1 LSGYNAQKN
10 VAGIMFN
17 PFSPNNIAGT
27 RPECYVF
34 LPQQIQGE
42 RVMPAQD
49 RQTLPLP
56 SLRNIQS
63 FLAVANALSI
73 HQAAEQLNVTPS
85 AVSHQIAALEA
96 WLGKKLFIRSG
107 KGVLLTQT
115 GEKYLRDVSAAMSAI
130 GRATE
135 QVMKEADNPVLRIHS
150 SPTFGLTWLLRRLG
164 KFRAHYPDITVNLTC
179 SYENLQFARDNIDI
193 DIRHGIPDWDAYRVM
208 TIKNDALVVLAS
220 PDYLREH
227 PVASPQDLLQQ
238 ALISSTSTLV
248 NWEKWFAWHNIDRP
262 WLNFS
267 LSFDRSYMSFEAAR
281 MGLGFILESK
291 MMATDH
297 LNDGSLVEVFPAEP
311 AIAINAHHL
320 VMPHMNERSWKIQQF
335 VEWIDRELR
344 LSGYHL

>member
-1 LSGYNAQKN
+1 
-10 VAGIMFN
+10 
-17 PFSPNNIAGT
+17 
-27 RPECYVF
+27 
-34 LPQQIQGE
+34 
-42 RVMPAQD
+42 MPAQD
-49 RQTLPLP
+49 RQTLPIP

-63 FLAVANALSI
+63 FIAVANSLSI
-73 HQAAEQLNVTPS
+73 HLAAEQLNVTAS
-85 AVSHQIAALEA
+85 AVSHQIASLES
-96 WLGKKLFIRSG
+96 WMGKKLFIRSG
-107 KGVLLTQT
+107 KGVTLTPT

-135 QVMKEADNPVLRIHS
+135 QVMKEADNPVLRVHS

-164 KFRAHYPDITVNLTC
+164 KFRSEYPDITVNLSC

-220 PDYLREH
+220 PAYLRAH
-227 PVASPQDLLQQ
+227 PVNTPQDLLSQ

-297 LNDGSLVEVFPAEP
+297 LNDGSLVQVLPDETG
-311 AIAINAHHL
+311 IAINAHHL
-320 VMPHMNERSWKIQQF
+320 VMPHMNERTWKIQQF
-335 VEWIDRELR
+335 VEWIDRELL

>member
-1 LSGYNAQKN
+1 
-10 VAGIMFN
+10 M
-17 PFSPNNIAGT
+17 
-27 RPECYVF
+27 
-34 LPQQIQGE
+34 
-42 RVMPAQD
+42 
-49 RQTLPLP
+49 
-56 SLRNIQS
+56 
-63 FLAVANALSI
+63 
-73 HQAAEQLNVTPS
+73 
-85 AVSHQIAALEA
+85 
-96 WLGKKLFIRSG
+96 GKKLFIRSG
-107 KGVLLTQT
+107 KGVTLTPT

-135 QVMKEADNPVLRIHS
+135 QVMKEADNPVLRVHS

-164 KFRAHYPDITVNLTC
+164 KFRSEYPDITVNLSC

-220 PDYLREH
+220 PAYLHAH
-227 PVASPQDLLQQ
+227 PVNTPQDLLSQ

-297 LNDGSLVEVFPAEP
+297 LNDGSLVQVLPDETG
-311 AIAINAHHL
+311 IAINAHHL
-320 VMPHMNERSWKIQQF
+320 VMPHMNERTWKIQQF